1 MADYTAKTRVL
12 ILAGPYK
19 IKGDIELLP
28 GARITDYMIEAKPFF
43 AVTDAEVWDLE
54 GRKIL
59 AGGFFDVA
67 RDQVIVVLPE
77 RGAP

>member
-1 MADYTAKTRVL
+1 MADNGAKTRVV

-19 IKGDIELLP
+19 IKGDIDLLP
-28 GARITDYMIEAKPFF
+28 GARITDYMTEAKAFF

-67 RDQVIVVLPE
+67 RDQVVVVMPE
-77 RGAP
+77 R